1 MNNTALQTHFDE
13 PKKMGLPALR
23 NHPSKLFVET
33 TTRCNMKCQMC
44 VKQTMGSGLIEGDL
58 SLSTFETIESALPNV
73 EALILNGIGEP
84 LLHPDLE
91 EFIRRA
97 KRLMP
102 VGSWVG
108 FQTNGLLLDEVR

>member
-1 MNNTALQTHFDE
+1 MNNTALQTNIADTE
-13 PKKMGLPALR
+13 SADLPALR

-44 VKQTMGSGLIEGDL
+44 VKQTMGSGLVEGDL
-58 SLSTFETIESALPNV
+58 SLSTFEAIEPALPNA

-91 EFIRRA
+91 GFIRRA
-97 KRLMP
+97 KGLMP
-102 VGSWVG
+102 DGSWVG
-108 FQTNGLLLDEVR
+108 FQTNGLLLD